1 MTSMFRYGAIVF
13 LAAFL
18 LFLVQ
23 PLVARFLLPW
33 FGGGPAVWTV
43 CMLFF
48 QAALL
53 AGYAYAHASSE
64 RLRPESQARV
74 HAVVVAASLLA
85 LPLLPEAPALPGG
98 DGSPTARILEVLL
111 LSIGAPFFVLAS
123 TSPLLQRWF
132 SREPGLPSP
141 YRLYALS
148 NAGSLLALIAYP
160 FVIEPLS
167 TLHGQ
172 ALAWTIA
179 YGAFAVLTVALA
191 VAHGRRAHDP
201 VPVPA
206 ASPVPSELEPGP
218 SAGVRTY
225 WLALPATAS
234 ALLLATT
241 NQLCIDVA
249 VVPFL
254 WVLPLALYLL
264 SFVLCF
270 DHPRWYDRRLFVTVF
285 AASSAAAAWMLA
297 RGADIPVEWL
307 VLALSAALFSGC
319 MVLHGELVAIR
330 PGPGH
335 LTRFYLSVAAGGVV
349 GGLFVALL
357 APATF
362 DGFWEYPV
370 ALVATGALA
379 VSTLARSG
387 RWGAPSSARFW
398 TAILVSAVQVHG
410 FVDFVLAPQRAAG
423 QASDTAVP
431 DPSVVVW
438 TWLALSIVHLGA
450 WTATAWARE
459 RERTTIAVWI
469 AAAVLHGG
477 VVHAFASSVDE
488 PAFAPVA
495 PWLVL
500 GWSGVAVGLG
510 VLWARAWE
518 SRLAPRVRRIVTV
531 GLLHAVL
538 LALLAI
544 LAVVDA
550 VPTSALLVVGV
561 ALVGIDLA
569 ALRAGRGG
577 DRGRAMASLSWG
589 PVAAAVLLL
598 ALRFVSVERAA
609 LAERESTH
617 RDFYGVLSV
626 TEDES
631 VLGRY
636 RLLTHGRIDHG
647 FQYLE
652 DSLRTHP
659 TSYYGPGTG
668 LALAL
673 ERMGALVS
681 RDDSSGALRL
691 GVVGLGVGTIA
702 AYGREGDA
710 LRFYEINPTV
720 AELAATRFSYLG
732 DSRAAV
738 DVVIGDA
745 RISLERERAV
755 GAEPPFD
762 VLVVDAFSSDA
773 IPIHL
778 VTREAVE
785 LYRDRLAPGGAIIFH
800 TSNRFLDL
808 DPVIRGLASHLG
820 WNAFRFENGDDE
832 PSGVYESTWAVITG
846 NERFAEDERV
856 RTAAAAPSPAPPI
869 AWTDDYASLWQVLR
883 F

>member
-64 RLRPESQARV
+64 RMRPETQARV

-85 LPLLPEAPALPGG
+85 LPLLPEAPAFHGG
-98 DGSPTARILEVLL
+98 AGSPTARILEVLL

-132 SREPGLPSP
+132 SREPGRPSP

-179 YGAFAVLTVALA
+179 YGVFAVLTVALA
-191 VAHGRRAHDP
+191 IAHGRRAVDP
-201 VPVPA
+201 RPPA
-206 ASPVPSELEPGP
+206 AASRSPAELEPGL
-218 SAGVRTY
+218 SAGIRMY

-285 AASSAAAAWMLA
+285 AVSSAASGWMLA
-297 RGADIPVEWL
+297 RGADVPVEWL

-330 PGPGH
+330 PGAGH
-335 LTRFYLSVAAGGVV
+335 LTGFYLSVAAGGVV

-357 APATF
+357 APAAF

-379 VSTLARSG
+379 VSALARSG
-387 RWGAPSSARFW
+387 RWVAPGGARFW
-398 TAILVSAVQVHG
+398 TAILVSVVQIFG
-410 FVDFVLAPQRAAG
+410 FVDFVLAPQTAAG
-423 QASDTAVP
+423 QASDAAAP
-431 DPSVVVW
+431 DRSVVVW
-438 TWLALSIVHLGA
+438 TWLALSVVHLGA

-459 RERTTIAVWI
+459 RDRTTIVVWI
-469 AAAVLHGG
+469 ASTILHGA
-477 VVHAFASSVDE
+477 VVHAFASTIDE

-495 PWLVL
+495 PWLVF
-500 GWSGVAVGLG
+500 GWSGVGAGLG
-510 VLWARAWE
+510 LLWARAWE
-518 SRLAPRVRRIVTV
+518 SRLTPRIRRIVTV
-531 GLLHAVL
+531 GLLHSGLV
-538 LALLAI
+538 ALLAI
-544 LAVVDA
+544 LAFADA
-550 VPTSALLVVGV
+550 VATRAVLVVAV
-561 ALVGIDLA
+561 VLAGIDLA
-569 ALRAGRGG
+569 AVRAQRRG
-577 DRGRAMASLSWG
+577 DRRRGQAALAWG

-598 ALRFVSVERAA
+598 ALRFVSIERGA
-609 LAERESTH
+609 LVERESTH

-626 TEDES
+626 TVEES
-631 VLGRY
+631 LHGRY

-647 FQYLE
+647 FQYLD

-668 LALAL
+668 LELAL
-673 ERMGALVS
+673 ERMRAIGS
-681 RDDSSGALRL
+681 DDDSSAALRL

-702 AYGREGDA
+702 AYGREGDR

-720 AELAATRFSYLG
+720 AELAGTRFTFLG
-732 DSRAAV
+732 ESRAAV

-778 VTREAVE
+778 VTREAAE
-785 LYRDRLAPGGAIIFH
+785 LYRDRLAPGGAIVFH

-820 WNAFRFENGDDE
+820 WKAFRFENRDDE
-832 PSGVYESTWAVITG
+832 ARGVYESTWAVITG
-846 NERFAEDERV
+846 NERFADDERV
-856 RTAAAAPSPAPPI
+856 RAATAAPSPAPPI